1 MNLEVKGEVGEEVG
15 TAAICCI
22 GFIGPRQHPGTLHA
36 YEMNGAVFP
45 ASLRLA
51 ASGKGLWSSGVPRTN
66 AGCVRARR
74 LLFSLP

>member
-1 MNLEVKGEVGEEVG
+1 MNLKVKGEVGEEVG
-15 TAAICCI
+15 TAAICFI

-51 ASGKGLWSSGVPRTN
+51 ASGVPRTN